1 MMLVV
6 SPLDDAI
13 LESKLGPQEAG
24 KHKRVHEIKVE
35 VSSVSQSVLL
45 KCFLWEGLIRSP
57 VVKLWH
63 A

>member
-24 KHKRVHEIKVE
+24 KHKHVHEIKVD

-45 KCFLWEGLIRSP
+45 KCFLWEGLI
-57 VVKLWH
+57 
-63 A
+63 